1 MTARRNRWL
10 AAGTLAL
17 AAFVSTS
24 LAGAPAAQ
32 AQPQTLAARVLYY
45 NASGAAEFVSAVNQG
60 AANWNASVT
69 NVQLRPVPSGGRA
82 NITITADNG
91 WPRAQTTSLGNGRIW
106 IGREAVNQGY
116 YVPRITT
123 HEFGHILGLPD
134 RRTGLCADL
143 MSGSSAPVSCKN
155 DRPNAT
161 EARTVN
167 NLFAGSAV
175 ATAPAATF
183 TWSSE

>member
-1 MTARRNRWL
+1 LTARRRRWL
-10 AAGTLAL
+10 SAGTLAAALL
-17 AAFVSTS
+17 AGS

-32 AQPQTLAARVLYY
+32 AAPELAARVLYY
-45 NASGAAEFVSAVNQG
+45 NASGAAEFRTAVDQG

-143 MSGSSAPVSCKN
+143 MSGSSAPVSCRN
-155 DRPNAT
+155 DRPNTT
-161 EARTVN
+161 EARQVN
-167 NLFAGSAV
+167 SLFAGSL
-175 ATAPAATF
+175 AAAGPT
-183 TWSSE
+183 TYSWGS

>member
-1 MTARRNRWL
+1 MTARRRRWL
-10 AAGTLAL
+10 SAGTLV
-17 AAFVSTS
+17 AAFLATS

-32 AQPQTLAARVLYY
+32 ADNTLAARILYY
-45 NASGAAEFVSAVNQG
+45 NASGAAEFRAAVDQG

-82 NITITADNG
+82 NITVTADNG

-134 RRTGLCADL
+134 RRTGRCADL
-143 MSGSSAPVSCKN
+143 MSGSSAPVSCRN

-161 EARTVN
+161 EASRVN
-167 NLFAGSAV
+167 SLFAGSLV
-175 ATAPAATF
+175 ATAPATF
-183 TWSSE
+183 SWESR